1 MTNAVIN
8 SPPEIMLAILI
19 CPKMVKRQDLIPS
32 AVLDILDEE
41 CAAHFEKLKAS
52 LEAMGIPYEVDK
64 GIVRGLDY
72 YTRTVFE
79 FESTSLSP

>member
-32 AVLDILDEE
+32 AVLSRDNFSSPIFTRVLRTPS
-41 CAAHFEKLKAS
+41 AALHTT
-52 LEAMGIPYEVDK
+52 D
-64 GIVRGLDY
+64 
-72 YTRTVFE
+72 
-79 FESTSLSP
+79 